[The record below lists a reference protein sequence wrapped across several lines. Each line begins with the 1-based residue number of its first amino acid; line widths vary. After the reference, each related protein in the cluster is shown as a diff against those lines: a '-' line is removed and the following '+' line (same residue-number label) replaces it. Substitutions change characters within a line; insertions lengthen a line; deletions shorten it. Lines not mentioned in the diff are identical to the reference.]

1 MSGAEKRQRPRGTE
15 KRQRPRGTRALE
27 ALNFTMADVQD
38 GLGPFLSVFLQ
49 SKGWSLGA
57 IGSVMTAGGIV
68 GMLATTPGGALV
80 DATKRK
86 RSIVVVGCSMILLAS
101 ALLWWSPT
109 LPGVIA
115 AQVMTALAAA
125 ALGPALSGITLGLV
139 RQAGFDHQ
147 IARNQVG
154 SHAGNVV
161 AAALAGL
168 LGWKFGFGAVFV
180 LTGCFGVLA
189 IISVL
194 MIPRD
199 AIDHRAARGMAEAED
214 DHGTHVS
221 GWSVLLTC
229 KPLLVLAAALALFH
243 LGNAAMLPLYGMAVV
258 AAHQGDPNALTATT
272 IIVAQSTMVLASLLA
287 MRLIRVRGHW
297 WVLLLTFLA
306 LPLRGLIAASV
317 IHTWGVFPVQILDG
331 VGAGLQSVA
340 VPALV
345 AHLLQGTGRVNVGQG
360 AVMTMQGVGA
370 ALSPALGGWIAQAFG
385 YRAAFMLLGGISLL
399 SLALWV
405 GMRKHLVTAKRD
417 GAPEEPV
424 PPLPA

>member
-1 MSGAEKRQRPRGTE
+1 MSGAGK
-15 KRQRPRGTRALE
+15 RPRGTRALE

-189 IISVL
+189 IVSVL

-370 ALSPALGGWIAQAFG
+370 ALSPALGGWIAQGFG

-417 GAPEEPV
+417 RAADEPV

>member
-1 MSGAEKRQRPRGTE
+1 MSAPSAAAPGA
-15 KRQRPRGTRALE
+15 RPRGTRALE

-49 SKGWSLGA
+49 SKGWSVAA
-57 IGSVMTAGGIV
+57 IGSVMSVGGIA

-80 DATKRK
+80 DATRRK
-86 RSIVVVGCSMILLAS
+86 RSIVVVGCSLILLAS
-101 ALLWWSPT
+101 ALLWWAPSFA
-109 LPGVIA
+109 GVVT

-168 LGWKFGFGAVFV
+168 LGWKFGFGAVFA
-180 LTGCFGVLA
+180 LTAGFGILA
-189 IISVL
+189 IVSVL
-194 MIPRD
+194 LIPRD
-199 AIDHRAARGMAEAED
+199 AIDHRAARGLADAGAHGG
-214 DHGTHVS
+214 DHAS

-229 KPLLVLAAALALFH
+229 KPLLVLALALALFH

-258 AAHQGDPNALTATT
+258 AAHQSDPSALTATT
-272 IIVAQSTMVLASLLA
+272 IIVAQATMVVASLLA

-297 WVLLLTFLA
+297 WVMLLTFLA
-306 LPLRGLIAASV
+306 LPLRGLIAASLV
-317 IHTWGVFPVQILDG
+317 HSWGVFPVQILDG
-331 VGAGLQSVA
+331 VGAGLQSVV

-345 AHLLQGTGRVNVGQG
+345 ARLLQGTGRVNVGQG
-360 AVMTMQGVGA
+360 AVMTVQGIGA
-370 ALSPALGGWIAQAFG
+370 ALSPALGGWIAQDFG
-385 YRAAFMLLGGISLL
+385 YRTAFLLLGGVSLL

-405 GMRKHLVTAKRD
+405 GFRKQLLQVAGVPAKD
-417 GAPEEPV
+417 VAAAPA
-424 PPLPA
+424 PA

>member
-1 MSGAEKRQRPRGTE
+1 MSGTGK
-15 KRQRPRGTRALE
+15 RPRGTRALE

-370 ALSPALGGWIAQAFG
+370 ALSPALGGWIAQGFG

-405 GMRKHLVTAKRD
+405 GMRKHLVTAKRERSD
-417 GAPEEPV
+417 EEPV
-424 PPLPA
+424 PPLTA

>member
-1 MSGAEKRQRPRGTE
+1 MSGAE

-161 AAALAGL
+161 AAALAGV

-189 IISVL
+189 IVSVL

-199 AIDHRAARGMAEAED
+199 AIDHRAARGMADAD
-214 DHGTHVS
+214 DANAAHVS

-272 IIVAQSTMVLASLLA
+272 IIVAQATMVLASLLA

-370 ALSPALGGWIAQAFG
+370 ALSPALGGWIAQGFG
-385 YRAAFMLLGGISLL
+385 YRAAFLLLGGISLL

-417 GAPEEPV
+417 RAADEPV

>member
-1 MSGAEKRQRPRGTE
+1 MSGAE

-86 RSIVVVGCSMILLAS
+86 RSIVVVSCSMILLAS

-370 ALSPALGGWIAQAFG
+370 ALSPALGGWIAQGFG
-385 YRAAFMLLGGISLL
+385 YRAAFLLLGGISLL

-417 GAPEEPV
+417 RAADEPV

>member
-1 MSGAEKRQRPRGTE
+1 MSGAE

-370 ALSPALGGWIAQAFG
+370 ALSPALGGWIAQGFG

-417 GAPEEPV
+417 RAADEPV

>member
-1 MSGAEKRQRPRGTE
+1 MSGAE

-189 IISVL
+189 IVSVL

-370 ALSPALGGWIAQAFG
+370 ALSPALGGWIAQGFG
-385 YRAAFMLLGGISLL
+385 YRAAFLLLGGISLL

-417 GAPEEPV
+417 RAADEPV

>member
-1 MSGAEKRQRPRGTE
+1 MSGAE

-27 ALNFTMADVQD
+27 ALNVTMADVQD

-189 IISVL
+189 IVSVL

-199 AIDHRAARGMAEAED
+199 AIDHRAARGMADAED
-214 DHGTHVS
+214 DNGAHVS

-272 IIVAQSTMVLASLLA
+272 IIVAQATMVLASLLA

-306 LPLRGLIAASV
+306 LPLRGLIAASF

-370 ALSPALGGWIAQAFG
+370 ALSPALGGWIAQGFS
-385 YRAAFMLLGGISLL
+385 YRAAFLLLGGISLL

-405 GMRKHLVTAKRD
+405 GMRKHLRPVAA
-417 GAPEEPV
+417 GAAS
-424 PPLPA
+424 PARRAPAPA

>member
-1 MSGAEKRQRPRGTE
+1 MSGAGP
-15 KRQRPRGTRALE
+15 RQRPRGTRALE

-161 AAALAGL
+161 AAALAGV

-189 IISVL
+189 IVSVL
-194 MIPRD
+194 LIPRD
-199 AIDHRAARGMAEAED
+199 AIDHRAARGMAEKED
-214 DHGTHVS
+214 ADGAHVS
-221 GWSVLLTC
+221 GWSVLADLQTLAGAGRGAGAVSSRQC
-229 KPLLVLAAALALFH
+229 GDAAA
-243 LGNAAMLPLYGMAVV
+243 
-258 AAHQGDPNALTATT
+258 
-272 IIVAQSTMVLASLLA
+272 
-287 MRLIRVRGHW
+287 VRHGGGGRAPGRSERADRHYHHRRPGH
-297 WVLLLTFLA
+297 
-306 LPLRGLIAASV
+306 
-317 IHTWGVFPVQILDG
+317 H
-331 VGAGLQSVA
+331 GAGLA
-340 VPALV
+340 AGDAPDPRARALV
-345 AHLLQGTGRVNVGQG
+345 GPAADLP
-360 AVMTMQGVGA
+360 GA
-370 ALSPALGGWIAQAFG
+370 A
-385 YRAAFMLLGGISLL
+385 AARG
-399 SLALWV
+399 
-405 GMRKHLVTAKRD
+405 
-417 GAPEEPV
+417 
-424 PPLPA
+424 

>member
-1 MSGAEKRQRPRGTE
+1 MSGAE

-370 ALSPALGGWIAQAFG
+370 ALSPALGGWIAQGFG
-385 YRAAFMLLGGISLL
+385 YRAAFLLLGGISLL

-405 GMRKHLVTAKRD
+405 GMRKHLVTAKRERSD
-417 GAPEEPV
+417 EEPV
-424 PPLPA
+424 PPLTA

>member
-1 MSGAEKRQRPRGTE
+1 MSGAGK
-15 KRQRPRGTRALE
+15 RPRGTRALE

-189 IISVL
+189 IVSVL

-331 VGAGLQSVA
+331 VGAGLQSVT

-370 ALSPALGGWIAQAFG
+370 ALSPALGGWIAQGFG
-385 YRAAFMLLGGISLL
+385 YRAAFLLLGGISLL

-417 GAPEEPV
+417 RAADEPV

>member
-1 MSGAEKRQRPRGTE
+1 MSGAE

-370 ALSPALGGWIAQAFG
+370 ALSPALGGWIAQGFG
-385 YRAAFMLLGGISLL
+385 YRAAFLLLGGISLL

-405 GMRKHLVTAKRD
+405 GMRKHLVTAKRGRSD
-417 GAPEEPV
+417 EEPV

>member
-1 MSGAEKRQRPRGTE
+1 MSGAE

-189 IISVL
+189 IVSVL

-214 DHGTHVS
+214 DNGAQVS

-272 IIVAQSTMVLASLLA
+272 IIVAQATMVLASLLA

-306 LPLRGLIAASV
+306 LPLRGLIAASL

-370 ALSPALGGWIAQAFG
+370 ALSPALGGWIAQGFG
-385 YRAAFMLLGGISLL
+385 YRAAFLLLGGISLL

-417 GAPEEPV
+417 RAADEPV

>member
-1 MSGAEKRQRPRGTE
+1 MSGAEKRL
-15 KRQRPRGTRALE
+15 RPRGTRALE

-168 LGWKFGFGAVFV
+168 LGWKFGFGAVFA

-189 IISVL
+189 IASVL

-199 AIDHRAARGMAEAED
+199 AIDHRAARGMAEAGEEN
-214 DHGTHVS
+214 GEHVS

-272 IIVAQSTMVLASLLA
+272 IIVAQATMVLVSLLA

-306 LPLRGLIAASV
+306 LPLRGLIAASF

-331 VGAGLQSVA
+331 VGAGLQSVV

-370 ALSPALGGWIAQAFG
+370 ALSPALGGWIAQVFG

-405 GMRKHLVTAKRD
+405 GMRKHLVTAKQGRT
-417 GAPEEPV
+417 AAEPV

>member
-1 MSGAEKRQRPRGTE
+1 MSGAGK
-15 KRQRPRGTRALE
+15 RPRGTRALE

-370 ALSPALGGWIAQAFG
+370 ALSPALGGWIAQGFG
-385 YRAAFMLLGGISLL
+385 YRAAFLLLGGISLL

-405 GMRKHLVTAKRD
+405 GMRKHLRP
-417 GAPEEPV
+417 GAAGAAS
-424 PPLPA
+424 PARRAPAPA

>member
-1 MSGAEKRQRPRGTE
+1 MSALPAAVPGVRL
-15 KRQRPRGTRALE
+15 RGTRALE
-27 ALNFTMADVQD
+27 ALNFTLADVQD

-49 SKGWSLGA
+49 SKGWSVAA
-57 IGSVMTAGGIV
+57 IGSVMSVGGIA

-80 DATKRK
+80 DATRRK
-86 RSIVVVGCSMILLAS
+86 RSIVVVGCTLILLAS
-101 ALLWWSPT
+101 ALLWWAPSFA
-109 LPGVIA
+109 GVVA

-168 LGWKFGFGAVFV
+168 LGWKFGFGAVFA

-189 IISVL
+189 IASVL
-194 MIPRD
+194 LIPRD
-199 AIDHRAARGMAEAED
+199 AIDHRAARGLADA
-214 DHGTHVS
+214 GTHGADRAS

-229 KPLLVLAAALALFH
+229 KPLLVLATALALFH

-258 AAHQGDPNALTATT
+258 AAHQGDPSALTATT
-272 IIVAQSTMVLASLLA
+272 IIVAQATMVVVSLLA

-297 WVLLLTFLA
+297 WVMLLTFLA
-306 LPLRGLIAASV
+306 LPLRGLIAASL
-317 IHTWGVFPVQILDG
+317 IHSWGVFPVQILDG
-331 VGAGLQSVA
+331 IGAGLQSVV

-345 AHLLQGTGRVNVGQG
+345 ARLLQGTGRVNVGQG
-360 AVMTMQGVGA
+360 AVMTVQGIGA
-370 ALSPALGGWIAQAFG
+370 ALSPALGGWIAQDFG
-385 YRAAFMLLGGISLL
+385 YRAAFLLLGGISLL

-405 GMRKHLVTAKRD
+405 GFRKQLLQVAGVPAAD
-417 GAPEEPV
+417 VAAAPA
-424 PPLPA
+424 PA

>member
-1 MSGAEKRQRPRGTE
+1 MSGTGK
-15 KRQRPRGTRALE
+15 RPRGTRALE

-199 AIDHRAARGMAEAED
+199 AIDHRAARGMAETED
-214 DHGTHVS
+214 AHGEHVS

-258 AAHQGDPNALTATT
+258 AAHQSDPNALTATT
-272 IIVAQSTMVLASLLA
+272 IIVAQSTMMLASLLA

-370 ALSPALGGWIAQAFG
+370 ALSPALGGWIAQGFG
-385 YRAAFMLLGGISLL
+385 YRAAFLLLGGISLL

-405 GMRKHLVTAKRD
+405 GMRKHLVTAKRGRSD
-417 GAPEEPV
+417 EEPV

>member
-1 MSGAEKRQRPRGTE
+1 MSGTGK
-15 KRQRPRGTRALE
+15 RPRGTRALE

-189 IISVL
+189 IVSVL

-370 ALSPALGGWIAQAFG
+370 ALSPALGGWIAQGFG
-385 YRAAFMLLGGISLL
+385 YRAAFLLLGGISLL

-405 GMRKHLVTAKRD
+405 GMRKHLRP
-417 GAPEEPV
+417 GAAGAAS
-424 PPLPA
+424 PARRAPAPA

>member
-1 MSGAEKRQRPRGTE
+1 MSGAGPGP
-15 KRQRPRGTRALE
+15 RQRPRGTRALE

-161 AAALAGL
+161 AAALAGV

-189 IISVL
+189 IVSVL

-199 AIDHRAARGMAEAED
+199 AIDHRAARGMADAD
-214 DHGTHVS
+214 DANAAHVS

-272 IIVAQSTMVLASLLA
+272 IIVAQATMVLASLLA

-370 ALSPALGGWIAQAFG
+370 ALSPALGGWIAQGFG
-385 YRAAFMLLGGISLL
+385 YRAAFLLLGGISLL

-417 GAPEEPV
+417 RAADEPV

>member
-1 MSGAEKRQRPRGTE
+1 MSGAE

-189 IISVL
+189 IVSVL

-214 DHGTHVS
+214 DHGAPVS

-370 ALSPALGGWIAQAFG
+370 ALSPALGGWIAQGFG
-385 YRAAFMLLGGISLL
+385 YRAAFLLLGGISLL

-405 GMRKHLVTAKRD
+405 GMRKHLVTAKRGRSD
-417 GAPEEPV
+417 EEPV

>member
-1 MSGAEKRQRPRGTE
+1 MSGAGK
-15 KRQRPRGTRALE
+15 RPRGTRALE

-370 ALSPALGGWIAQAFG
+370 ALSPALGGWIAQGFG
-385 YRAAFMLLGGISLL
+385 YRAAFLLLGGISLL

-405 GMRKHLVTAKRD
+405 GMRKHLVTAKRERSD
-417 GAPEEPV
+417 EEPV
-424 PPLPA
+424 PPLTA

>member
-1 MSGAEKRQRPRGTE
+1 MSGAGK
-15 KRQRPRGTRALE
+15 RPRGTRALE

-370 ALSPALGGWIAQAFG
+370 ALSPALGGWIAQGFG
-385 YRAAFMLLGGISLL
+385 YRAAFLLLGGISLL

-405 GMRKHLVTAKRD
+405 GMRKHLVTAKQGRTAD
-417 GAPEEPV
+417 EPV

>member
-1 MSGAEKRQRPRGTE
+1 MSGAE

-86 RSIVVVGCSMILLAS
+86 RSIVVIGCSMILLAS

-189 IISVL
+189 IVSVL

-199 AIDHRAARGMAEAED
+199 AIDHRAARGMAGAED

-370 ALSPALGGWIAQAFG
+370 ALSPALGGWIAQGFG
-385 YRAAFMLLGGISLL
+385 YRAAFLLLGGISLL

-405 GMRKHLVTAKRD
+405 GMRKHLVTAKRGRSD
-417 GAPEEPV
+417 KEPV
-424 PPLPA
+424 PPLTA

>member
-1 MSGAEKRQRPRGTE
+1 MSGAGK
-15 KRQRPRGTRALE
+15 RPRGTRALE

-189 IISVL
+189 IVSVL
-194 MIPRD
+194 MIPHD

-370 ALSPALGGWIAQAFG
+370 ALSPALGGWIAQGFG

-417 GAPEEPV
+417 RAADEPV

>member
-1 MSGAEKRQRPRGTE
+1 MSGAGK
-15 KRQRPRGTRALE
+15 RPRGTRALE

-370 ALSPALGGWIAQAFG
+370 ALSPALGGWIAQGFG
-385 YRAAFMLLGGISLL
+385 YRAAFLLLGGISLL

-405 GMRKHLVTAKRD
+405 GMRKHLVTAKRGRSD
-417 GAPEEPV
+417 EEPV

>member
-1 MSGAEKRQRPRGTE
+1 MSGAGK
-15 KRQRPRGTRALE
+15 RPRGTRALE

-189 IISVL
+189 IVSVL

-306 LPLRGLIAASV
+306 LPLRGLIAASF

-345 AHLLQGTGRVNVGQG
+345 AHLLQGPGRVNVGQG

-370 ALSPALGGWIAQAFG
+370 ALSPALGGWIAQGFG
-385 YRAAFMLLGGISLL
+385 YRAAFLLLGGISLL

-405 GMRKHLVTAKRD
+405 GMRKHLVTAKRERSD
-417 GAPEEPV
+417 AEPV

>member
-1 MSGAEKRQRPRGTE
+1 MSGAGK
-15 KRQRPRGTRALE
+15 RPRGTRALE

-189 IISVL
+189 IVSVL

-370 ALSPALGGWIAQAFG
+370 ALSPALGGWIAQGFG
-385 YRAAFMLLGGISLL
+385 YRAAFLLLGGISLL

-405 GMRKHLVTAKRD
+405 GMRKHLVTAKRGRSD
-417 GAPEEPV
+417 EEPV

>member
-1 MSGAEKRQRPRGTE
+1 MSGAGK
-15 KRQRPRGTRALE
+15 RPRGTRALE

-370 ALSPALGGWIAQAFG
+370 ALSPALGGWIAQGFG

-417 GAPEEPV
+417 RAADEPV

>member
-1 MSGAEKRQRPRGTE
+1 MSGAGK
-15 KRQRPRGTRALE
+15 RPRGTRALE

-370 ALSPALGGWIAQAFG
+370 ALSPALGGWIAQGFG
-385 YRAAFMLLGGISLL
+385 YRAAFLLLGGISLL

-417 GAPEEPV
+417 GAADEPV

>member
-1 MSGAEKRQRPRGTE
+1 MSGAE

>member
-1 MSGAEKRQRPRGTE
+1 MSGTGK
-15 KRQRPRGTRALE
+15 RPRGTRALE

-194 MIPRD
+194 LIPRD
-199 AIDHRAARGMAEAED
+199 AIDHRAARGMAETED
-214 DHGTHVS
+214 AHGENVS

-331 VGAGLQSVA
+331 IGAGLQSVA

-370 ALSPALGGWIAQAFG
+370 ALSPALGGWIAQGFG
-385 YRAAFMLLGGISLL
+385 YRAAFLLLGGISLL

-405 GMRKHLVTAKRD
+405 GMRKHLVTAKRGRSD
-417 GAPEEPV
+417 EEPV
-424 PPLPA
+424 PPLTA